1 MEGNVALSEN
11 TSDLVNKLLLP
22 PVGVRVFFRHLFSLF
37 SIVSFLSL
45 THNFILK
52 GFFLVFEGFPGFT
65 FCIFFLHERYH
76 VWESHFKVI
85 ELD

>member
-11 TSDLVNKLLLP
+11 TSDLVDKLLLP
-22 PVGVRVFFRHLFSLF
+22 PVGVRVFFRHLFSLLR
-37 SIVSFLSL
+37 IISFLSL

-52 GFFLVFEGFPGFT
+52 CFFLVFAGFPGFALG
-65 FCIFFLHERYH
+65 IFFLHERYH
-76 VWESHFKVI
+76 VWEGHFKVI